1 MKVQNIQQYK
11 SSFKSTEAEQPK
23 KEKFTDKFSSKI
35 RNSADLNDCVAVPRS
50 VFKGYLA
57 FMLGTAM
64 LTLGS
69 FLPQNSKGLKTGTL
83 IAGNLINTWGVWS
96 FVRPYVLK
104 DATPT
109 VKGTANLDAN
119 V

>member
-1 MKVQNIQQYK
+1 MNVQKIQQY
-11 SSFKSTEAEQPK
+11 SANFKSEQQQN

-35 RNSADLNDCVAVPRS
+35 KNSADLNDCVAVPRS

-57 FMLGTAM
+57 FMLGTAA

-69 FLPQNSKGLKTGTL
+69 FLPQSAKKVKTGVL
-83 IAGNLINTWGVWS
+83 VGGNLVNTYGIWS
-96 FVRPYVLK
+96 FVRPYIIK

-109 VKGTANLDAN
+109 VKGTAQLNTEA
-119 V
+119 

>member
-1 MKVQNIQQYK
+1 MKVQKIQQN
-11 SSFKSTEAEQPK
+11 SNNFKSATEQP
-23 KEKFTDKFSSKI
+23 KEKFTDKFSSRIK
-35 RNSADLNDCVAVPRS
+35 NSADLNDCVAVPRS

-57 FMLGTAM
+57 FMLGTGA

-69 FLPQNSKGLKTGTL
+69 FLPQKAKALRNTVL
-83 IAGNLINTWGVWS
+83 IGGNLVNTYGIWS
-96 FVRPYVLK
+96 FVRPYIIK

-109 VKGTANLDAN
+109 VKGSAKLNEQ

>member
-1 MKVQNIQQYK
+1 MKVQKIQQYNTNFR
-11 SSFKSTEAEQPK
+11 SEAPQV
-23 KEKFTDKFSSKI
+23 KEKFTDKFSSRIK
-35 RNSADLNDCVAVPRS
+35 NSADLNDCVAVPRS

-57 FMLGTAM
+57 FMLGTGA

-69 FLPQNSKGLKTGTL
+69 FLPQKAKTTRNAVL
-83 IAGNLINTWGVWS
+83 IAGNLVNTYGIWS
-96 FVRPYVLK
+96 FVRPYIIK

-109 VKGTANLDAN
+109 VKGSAKLDTE

>member
-1 MKVQNIQQYK
+1 MKVLKIQPQNYG
-11 SSFKSTEAEQPK
+11 FKSESPSK

-35 RNSADLNDCVAVPRS
+35 KNSADLNDCVAVPRS

-57 FMLGTAM
+57 FMLGTTIAYVANYI
-64 LTLGS
+64 
-69 FLPQNSKGLKTGTL
+69 PNKKIKNSMQ

-96 FVRPYVLK
+96 FVRPYVIK

-109 VKGTANLDAN
+109 VKGSADLNA
-119 V
+119 